1 MPESLTETL
10 NVTKTFRDA
19 TLDSQ
24 GNVRV
29 ARTVEYSKNGVIR
42 FTDVEYEDV
51 PAGNPL
57 PADLLSL
64 VDNRVA
70 KR

>member
-1 MPESLTETL
+1 MPDATQETL
-10 NVTKTFRDA
+10 DVVKTFRDA

-24 GNVRV
+24 GNVRI
-29 ARTVEYSKNGVIR
+29 ARTVEYSKDGTVR
-42 FTDVEYEDV
+42 FTDVEYEEV
-51 PAGNPL
+51 AAGSPL